1 MILKKDK
8 FEQMNCLL
16 RNYMINMKH
25 FYTELAPE
33 LDITPQQ
40 AHTLFYIEKHA
51 GLIQREL
58 GDHFHLRNASVTS
71 MVKNLERDGYII
83 RKADQESAR
92 IKRIF
97 LTKKG
102 EEKTNEVK
110 EIFDK
115 AYLQIISRLD
125 ERDIDAIVKG
135 MTNIN
140 NNLKK

>member
-1 MILKKDK
+1 
-8 FEQMNCLL
+8 
-16 RNYMINMKH
+16 
-25 FYTELAPE
+25 
-33 LDITPQQ
+33 
-40 AHTLFYIEKHA
+40 
-51 GLIQREL
+51 
-58 GDHFHLRNASVTS
+58 
-71 MVKNLERDGYII
+71 MVKNLERDGYIV

-102 EEKTNEVK
+102 EEKANEVK

-115 AYLQIISRLD
+115 AYLQIIARLD

>member
-1 MILKKDK
+1 MGLKKEK
-8 FEQMNCLL
+8 FEQMNRLL

-25 FYTELAPE
+25 FYTEFAPE

-83 RKADQESAR
+83 RKSDQESAR

-102 EEKTNEVK
+102 IEKTNRVR

-115 AYLQIISRLD
+115 AYLQIIARLD
-125 ERDIDAIVKG
+125 EEDINTIING

-140 NNLKK
+140 DSLKK

>member
-1 MILKKDK
+1 
-8 FEQMNCLL
+8 
-16 RNYMINMKH
+16 
-25 FYTELAPE
+25 
-33 LDITPQQ
+33 
-40 AHTLFYIEKHA
+40 
-51 GLIQREL
+51 
-58 GDHFHLRNASVTS
+58 

-102 EEKTNEVK
+102 KEKTNEVK

-140 NNLKK
+140 SNLKK

>member
-1 MILKKDK
+1 MTLKKDK
-8 FEQMNCLL
+8 FEQMNRLL

-97 LTKKG
+97 LT
-102 EEKTNEVK
+102 NEVK

>member
-1 MILKKDK
+1 
-8 FEQMNCLL
+8 
-16 RNYMINMKH
+16 MINMKH
-25 FYTELAPE
+25 FYTEFAPE

-83 RKADQESAR
+83 RKSDQESAR

-102 EEKTNEVK
+102 IEKTNKVR

-115 AYLQIISRLD
+115 AYLQIIARLD
-125 ERDIDAIVKG
+125 EEDINTIING

-140 NNLKK
+140 DSLKK

>member
-1 MILKKDK
+1 
-8 FEQMNCLL
+8 
-16 RNYMINMKH
+16 
-25 FYTELAPE
+25 
-33 LDITPQQ
+33 
-40 AHTLFYIEKHA
+40 
-51 GLIQREL
+51 
-58 GDHFHLRNASVTS
+58 

-83 RKADQESAR
+83 RKEDQESAR

-110 EIFDK
+110 EIFDQ
-115 AYLQIISRLD
+115 AYLQIIARLD

>member
-1 MILKKDK
+1 
-8 FEQMNCLL
+8 
-16 RNYMINMKH
+16 
-25 FYTELAPE
+25 
-33 LDITPQQ
+33 
-40 AHTLFYIEKHA
+40 
-51 GLIQREL
+51 
-58 GDHFHLRNASVTS
+58 

>member
-1 MILKKDK
+1 
-8 FEQMNCLL
+8 
-16 RNYMINMKH
+16 
-25 FYTELAPE
+25 
-33 LDITPQQ
+33 
-40 AHTLFYIEKHA
+40 
-51 GLIQREL
+51 
-58 GDHFHLRNASVTS
+58 

-115 AYLQIISRLD
+115 AYLQIIARLN

-140 NNLKK
+140 NNLKE

>member
-1 MILKKDK
+1 MALKKDK
-8 FEQMNCLL
+8 FEQMNRLL

-51 GLIQREL
+51 GFIQREL
-58 GDHFHLRNASVTS
+58 GVTS
-71 MVKNLERDGYII
+71 MVKNLERDGYIV

-102 EEKTNEVK
+102 EEKANEVK

-115 AYLQIISRLD
+115 AYLQIIARLD

>member
-1 MILKKDK
+1 MALKKDK
-8 FEQMNCLL
+8 FEQMTRLL

-40 AHTLFYIEKHA
+40 AHTLFYTEKHA

-71 MVKNLERDGYII
+71 MVNII